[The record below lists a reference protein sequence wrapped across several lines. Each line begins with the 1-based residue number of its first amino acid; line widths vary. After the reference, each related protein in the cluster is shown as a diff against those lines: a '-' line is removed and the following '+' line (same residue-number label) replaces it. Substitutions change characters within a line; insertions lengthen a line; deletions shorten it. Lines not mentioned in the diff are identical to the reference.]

1 MATKRVPLVPG
12 CIYHFYNH
20 ANGNDNLF
28 INEGNYRY
36 FLKKYAE
43 YLFPVFDTF
52 AYCLLPNHFHFLIR
66 VKKEEE
72 PGKDPKG
79 FQKPLG
85 FNKLA
90 HQVGSFQNA
99 YTKAF
104 NKQQNRK
111 GSLFM
116 QSFGRKLVEDE
127 TYYLRLIHYIH
138 TNAIHHGFA
147 NNLTAWKFTS
157 YKTYLSD
164 RESLLNREQV
174 LLWFGG
180 LENFIKFHKKQID
193 TGLTSEMEVKP

>member
-1 MATKRVPLVPG
+1 MATKRVSLVIG
-12 CIYHFYNH
+12 NIYHYYNH

-28 INEGNYRY
+28 VNEGNYRY

-72 PGKDPKG
+72 NPNG
-79 FQKPLG
+79 FEKPLG
-85 FNKLA
+85 FRFNKLS
-90 HQVGSFQNA
+90 HRVGSFQNA

-116 QSFGRKLVEDE
+116 QSFGRKAAEDE
-127 TYYLRLIHYIH
+127 IYIG
-138 TNAIHHGFA
+138 T
-147 NNLTAWKFTS
+147 
-157 YKTYLSD
+157 
-164 RESLLNREQV
+164 
-174 LLWFGG
+174 
-180 LENFIKFHKKQID
+180 
-193 TGLTSEMEVKP
+193 